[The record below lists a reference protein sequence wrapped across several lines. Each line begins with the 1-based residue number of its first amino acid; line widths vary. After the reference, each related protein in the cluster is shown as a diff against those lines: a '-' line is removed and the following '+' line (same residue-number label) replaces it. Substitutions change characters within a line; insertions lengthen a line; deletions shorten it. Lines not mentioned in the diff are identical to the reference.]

1 MRIECEGCGL
11 TQKKVSNIMSRNSKL
26 VSLSL
31 LQKLEPIIGGRVDM
45 FTNVT
50 VADILRPCQKRWAGF
65 YDLALIIGGSLLI
78 GLSAQLAVRLPFS
91 PVPVTAQ
98 TFAVL
103 MIGALFGSRRGWVT
117 ILLYVIEGTA
127 GLPVF
132 AMGQGGAAV
141 LLGPRGGYLV
151 GFIAAAYVVGLLA
164 EKGWDRRIGTTILA
178 MLFGDALIY
187 AVALSWLFCLR
198 WVFRV
203 PIGAGSVLAIGLYPF
218 IVGDILKIILAVI
231 LLPSGWKL
239 INGITH
245 Q

>member
-1 MRIECEGCGL
+1 ML
-11 TQKKVSNIMSRNSKL
+11 KDSKL
-26 VSLSL
+26 VSLSQL
-31 LQKLEPIIGGRVDM
+31 KKVRTCYCWLRDM

-50 VADILRPCQKRWAGF
+50 IAGVFRPCEKRYAGL
-65 YDLALIIGGSLLI
+65 YDLSLIIGGSLLL
-78 GLSAQLAVRLPFS
+78 GLSAQLAIHLPFS

-103 MIGALFGSRRGWVT
+103 MIGALLGSRRGGVT
-117 ILLYVIEGTA
+117 VFLYVIEGMA

-132 AMGQGGAAV
+132 AMGQGGAMV

-151 GFIAAAYVVGLLA
+151 GFIVAAFAVGLLA

-178 MLFGDALIY
+178 MLFGNAIIY
-187 AVALSWLFCLR
+187 VFGLLWLFCLR

-203 PIGAGSVLAIGLYPF
+203 PIGSGGILAIGLYPF
-218 IVGDILKIILAVI
+218 IVGDILKIVLAAI

-239 INGITH
+239 INEITR